1 MLMSKDL
8 IVRIAYNLVK
18 INTQKAKNNKKD
30 EMK

>member
-18 INTQKAKNNKKD
+18 INTQKAKTTNK
-30 EMK
+30 MR